1 MAKNQTA
8 AAKAAADTEAAS
20 SAEARNTTSTA
31 DTAPEAM
38 VESLDPSTV
47 RPWRFHNR
55 AGSGMEEWSLDELAE
70 SIKRNGQQ
78 QPGLARRLPPGDTH
92 SVEVIF
98 GVRRLEACR
107 RAGVEWRAEVR
118 DASLSDAECAAL
130 MHSENAW
137 TESISPLENAVQWQ
151 AMIDEGVFANQSALA
166 AEIGCHRGTV
176 ARAVRT
182 SRALFAEDW
191 LARLVRPV
199 MHQLSGRAAD
209 RLADACSDGL
219 ALEDARRRAKRLSPG
234 HVPAQSLHDAL
245 FGKTS
250 PREQWRTVFMRRR
263 GRGGGGGAVAAKIA
277 RSEAG
282 GWSVTVQAH
291 EQSPS
296 DLAELAE
303 KVEALVQA
311 ETAGGAGVRLGR
323 KLAASLSAADAKK
336 AERSW
341 LEGCV
346 WAWAHQVGLD
356 WDGMRCAV
364 AAEILRTQPGGWRK
378 AVVQVVQ
385 ELDESSN
392 DA

>member
-1 MAKNQTA
+1 MAKKQTRA
-8 AAKAAADTEAAS
+8 AETGPDTQTKNSAEKSDTAS
-20 SAEARNTTSTA
+20 SSDAP
-31 DTAPEAM
+31 PEAQ
-38 VESLDPSTV
+38 VVVFDPSTV

-55 AGSGMEEWSLDELAE
+55 AGSGMEEWELGALAE

-92 SVEVIF
+92 LAEVIF

-107 RAGVEWRAEVR
+107 IAGVEWRAELR
-118 DASLSDAECAAL
+118 EASLSDAECAAL

-151 AMIDEGVFANQSALA
+151 AMLDEGVFANQSALA

-191 LARLVRPV
+191 LARLVQPV
-199 MHQLSGRAAD
+199 MHELTGRAAD
-209 RLADACSDGL
+209 RLADAYSSGIGL
-219 ALEDARRRAKRLSPG
+219 QDARRRAKRLSPG
-234 HVPAQSLHDAL
+234 HVPATALHDAL
-245 FGKTS
+245 FGKPS
-250 PREQWRTVFMRRR
+250 PQQQWRTVFVRRR
-263 GRGGGGGAVAAKIA
+263 GQGGGGGAVAAKIA
-277 RSEAG
+277 RNEAG
-282 GWSVTVQAH
+282 GWSVAVKAH
-291 EQSPS
+291 QQSPS

-311 ETAGGAGVRLGR
+311 ETLGGAGVRLGR
-323 KLAASLSAADAKK
+323 KVAASLSAEDAKK
-336 AERSW
+336 SDRSW

-346 WAWAHQVGLD
+346 WAWAHSVGLD
-356 WDGMRCAV
+356 WDRMRCAV
-364 AAEILRTQPGGWRK
+364 AAQILRTQPDGWRK

-385 ELDESSN
+385 ELDETA
-392 DA
+392 DPA

>member
-1 MAKNQTA
+1 MAKKQA
-8 AAKAAADTEAAS
+8 DAK
-20 SAEARNTTSTA
+20 
-31 DTAPEAM
+31 
-38 VESLDPSTV
+38 VVLLDPSAV

-55 AGSGMEEWSLDELAE
+55 AGSGMEDWELDALAE
-70 SIKRNGQQ
+70 SIKRSGQQ

-92 SVEVIF
+92 FAEVIY

-107 RAGVEWRAEVR
+107 RAGVKWRAELR
-118 DASLSDAECAAL
+118 DASLSDAQCAAL

-151 AMIDEGVFANQSALA
+151 AMLDEGVFANQSALA
-166 AEIGCHRGTV
+166 SEIGCHRGTV

-182 SRALFAEDW
+182 SRALFTDDW

-199 MHQLSGRAAD
+199 MHQLSQRAAD
-209 RLADACSDGL
+209 RLADAYSSGVGVH
-219 ALEDARRRAKRLSPG
+219 EARRRAKRLSPG
-234 HVPAQSLHDAL
+234 HIPAQALHEAL
-245 FGKTS
+245 FGKPN
-250 PREQWRTVFMRRR
+250 PREQWRTVFLRRR
-263 GRGGGGGAVAAKIA
+263 GKGGGGGAVAAKIA
-277 RSEAG
+277 RNEAG

-323 KLAASLSAADAKK
+323 KVAASLSGEDAKK
-336 AERSW
+336 ADRSW

-346 WAWAHQVGLD
+346 WAWAHSVGLD
-356 WDGMRCAV
+356 WDPMRCAV
-364 AAEILRTQPGGWRK
+364 AAQILRTQPDGWRK
-378 AVVQVVQ
+378 AVVQVVK

-392 DA
+392 TT

>member
-1 MAKNQTA
+1 MVKKQT
-8 AAKAAADTEAAS
+8 DTAGASPSKKHRS
-20 SAEARNTTSTA
+20 SANVRGSSLSP
-31 DTAPEAM
+31 TAPSEAPI
-38 VESLDPSTV
+38 EFFDPSQV

-55 AGSGMEEWSLDELAE
+55 AGSGMQEWSLEALAD

-78 QPGLARRLPPGDTH
+78 QPGLARLLPPGDTH
-92 SVEVIF
+92 VAEVIF

-107 RAGVEWRAEVR
+107 RAGISWRAEVR
-118 DASLSDAECAAL
+118 DATLSDAECAAL
-130 MHSENAW
+130 MHGENAW
-137 TESISPLENAVQWQ
+137 TENISPLENAVQWQ
-151 AMIDEGVFANQSALA
+151 AMLDEGVFRNQSALA

-199 MHQLSGRAAD
+199 MHDFSGRAAD
-209 RLADACSDGL
+209 RLADACASHIRL
-219 ALEDARRRAKRLSPG
+219 QDAKRRAKRLSPG
-234 HVPAQSLHDAL
+234 HVPASAMYDAL
-245 FGKTS
+245 FGKA
-250 PREQWRTVFMRRR
+250 PARDQWQTVFVRRR

-277 RSEAG
+277 RNDAG

-291 EQSPS
+291 EQSPA

-311 ETAGGAGVRLGR
+311 ETAGGAGVWLGR
-323 KLAASLSAADAKK
+323 KLAASLSAKDAKE
-336 AERSW
+336 ADRSW

-346 WAWAHQVGLD
+346 WAWAHSVGLE
-356 WDGMRCAV
+356 WDRMRCAV
-364 AAEILRTQPGGWRK
+364 AAQILRTQPAGWQK

-385 ELDESSN
+385 ELDTGAN
-392 DA
+392 